1 VDRRAHEG
9 IVTVIDSLR
18 KAERRYQR
26 ASRAS
31 EAARLAR
38 EHVIREA
45 AQTMS
50 TRQIAAH
57 VSVSAQRVQ
66 QIVKAP

>member
-1 VDRRAHEG
+1 MAT
-9 IVTVIDSLR
+9 IIDSLR
-18 KAERRYQR
+18 RAEARYQR

-31 EAARLAR
+31 EVARLAR
-38 EHVIREA
+38 EAVIREA

-66 QIVKAP
+66 QIIARP